1 MSDRIK
7 QVPDGDDVRELL
19 QVLTR
24 IFEMVRRLPPGAE
37 RIAALEQIRD
47 FQIRL
52 SAILSKRIKKRP
64 DWPSADKYA
73 VRRPLPFVNLQ
84 RPFPAQRNYA
94 EFGWGA
100 AAMFDVYL
108 NDRRDLLVVRKGLP
122 IPPADVSGRWRKK
135 KRAVSVSEEIS
146 RAVQR
151 QGYYK
156 RKIKSLTREKLRTP
170 GGR

>member
-52 SAILSKRIKKRP
+52 GAILLERLRGR
-64 DWPSADKYA
+64 SAHNKDSTA
-73 VRRPLPFVNLQ
+73 RQAGFDLPQ
-84 RPFPAQRNYA
+84 S
-94 EFGWGA
+94 
-100 AAMFDVYL
+100 
-108 NDRRDLLVVRKGLP
+108 
-122 IPPADVSGRWRKK
+122 IVS
-135 KRAVSVSEEIS
+135 
-146 RAVQR
+146 
-151 QGYYK
+151 
-156 RKIKSLTREKLRTP
+156 
-170 GGR
+170 

>member
-7 QVPDGDDVRELL
+7 QEPDGDDVRELL

-64 DWPSADKYA
+64 DWPSADKYP
-73 VRRPLPFVNLQ
+73 VRKPLPFVN
-84 RPFPAQRNYA
+84 
-94 EFGWGA
+94 
-100 AAMFDVYL
+100 
-108 NDRRDLLVVRKGLP
+108 
-122 IPPADVSGRWRKK
+122 
-135 KRAVSVSEEIS
+135 
-146 RAVQR
+146 
-151 QGYYK
+151 
-156 RKIKSLTREKLRTP
+156 
-170 GGR
+170 